1 MKKDLKTRRSV
12 ITQTSAIA
20 LGLGAT
26 AAFSGR
32 TQSARANAPIQPT
45 PEQTSG
51 PFYPVED
58 QLDKDADMTRVDG
71 KLETAKGFEFV
82 LVGQLIS
89 ASTGLP
95 IAGAL
100 IEFWQACASG
110 RYNHPDDTN
119 PAELDPNFQYWAQ
132 VHTGAQGEFSIR
144 TIIPGAYP
152 AEPNWTRP
160 PHIHVRVAKVGY
172 RSLTTQVYFKGK
184 DLNAEDKILQALTPE
199 QQARVMLENWIYRVT
214 DPWLIAIAPQSGSNG
229 SPRLAPTPEIP

>member
-1 MKKDLKTRRSV
+1 MNKDLQTRRSV
-12 ITQTSAIA
+12 LTQTSAIA

-26 AAFSGR
+26 AALQG
-32 TQSARANAPIQPT
+32 QSAKANAPIPPT

-58 QLDKDADMTRVDG
+58 QLDKDADMTRIDG
-71 KLETAKGFEFV
+71 NTETAKGFAFL
-82 LVGQLIS
+82 LVGQLLS

-100 IEFWQACASG
+100 IEFWQACESG

-132 VHTGAQGEFSIR
+132 VQTGAQGEFSIR

-152 AEPNWTRP
+152 AAPNWTRP

-172 RSLTTQVYFKGK
+172 RSLTTQVYFEQM
-184 DLNAEDKILQALTPE
+184 DLNTEDRILQALKPE
-199 QQARVMLENWIYRVT
+199 EQARVTLKYWYYRKTAPWIV
-214 DPWLIAIAPQSGSNG
+214 AIVPQSEING
-229 SPRLAPTPEIP
+229 SLSLVPTPEML